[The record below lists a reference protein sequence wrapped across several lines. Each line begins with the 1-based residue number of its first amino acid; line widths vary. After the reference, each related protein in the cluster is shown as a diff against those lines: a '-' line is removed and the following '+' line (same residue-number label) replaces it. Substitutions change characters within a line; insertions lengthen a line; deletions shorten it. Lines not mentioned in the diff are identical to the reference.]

1 MHIKKLFVSFF
12 CFLFFL
18 SASAQNEAVA
28 ELWKKYHQA
37 SADTTKARL
46 LDDISFYYMYRDIDS
61 AFILNKE
68 AMLLARKHHHKELQT
83 AIRLSLSSFLLQIG
97 AAQLAL
103 ETQFELLEEAKVNSN
118 WPFQHNLY
126 NAIAM
131 NYVMNLGDLGSAKKY
146 SYMVMQV
153 PGWENNKKNC
163 ISTFL
168 NLGDLYTKLSQF
180 DSARVY
186 LNKAFDIVKS
196 QYGEK
201 ENDYSS
207 MIKNNFGNL
216 YLKMNQPEMA
226 ILYFRQALP
235 YALSSKYSDVI
246 CESGMGMAKI
256 YEKQELQD
264 SVLHY
269 ANTSLAAA
277 KEAKYLTY
285 MLQSSSYL
293 ADYYRRVNRLDSAIK
308 YFSMS
313 SSIRDSLHSNDKL
326 NKIKTMEMEH
336 MFREQEREENAL
348 KASEERRVNIQYA
361 ILLISIVSLLLIAL
375 LLSRSFIVHHNWV
388 RFLGVLSLLLVF
400 EFINL
405 YLHPLLDKLTGHSPI
420 AMLLIMAGI
429 ASLLIPLHHKMEH
442 WVTNKL
448 VEKNKKIRLAE
459 AKKIIKEL
467 ES

>member
-1 MHIKKLFVSFF
+1 
-12 CFLFFL
+12 
-18 SASAQNEAVA
+18 
-28 ELWKKYHQA
+28 
-37 SADTTKARL
+37 
-46 LDDISFYYMYRDIDS
+46 
-61 AFILNKE
+61 
-68 AMLLARKHHHKELQT
+68 
-83 AIRLSLSSFLLQIG
+83 
-97 AAQLAL
+97 
-103 ETQFELLEEAKVNSN
+103 
-118 WPFQHNLY
+118 
-126 NAIAM
+126 
-131 NYVMNLGDLGSAKKY
+131 
-146 SYMVMQV
+146 
-153 PGWENNKKNC
+153 
-163 ISTFL
+163 
-168 NLGDLYTKLSQF
+168 
-180 DSARVY
+180 
-186 LNKAFDIVKS
+186 
-196 QYGEK
+196 
-201 ENDYSS
+201 